1 MQIDINVALTLVI
14 AILVLLV
21 GRLLISRI
29 AFLRTY
35 SIPEPV
41 IGGLIV
47 AVILTAART
56 LFDAR
61 ISFDMALQTP
71 FQLAFF
77 STIGLSAD
85 VRMLAVGGRKLVV
98 FAIVVSIFLV
108 VQNAVGVAGALAFDL
123 NPLIG
128 LLTGS
133 ITLTGGHG
141 TGVAYGKL
149 FGEINNLQGAM
160 EVAMAAA
167 TFGLV
172 SGGLLAGPVAHF
184 LVTRYRLKGAADA
197 DEVAVPGELAPD
209 ERRRLSPESFIETL
223 LLIVVCV
230 AIGGLLASYVKIPGI
245 TLPAFIWCLF
255 VGIIVR
261 NVFSLTRIY
270 TVDANTLELLGTVSL
285 SLFLAM
291 ALMALRLWEL
301 VSLAGPML
309 VILALQVVA
318 MALFAVFVT
327 FVAMGRT
334 YDAAVLAAGHIGF
347 ALGATS
353 TAIASMQAIT
363 SRYGHSPLA
372 FLLVPVTG
380 AFLIDIIN
388 ALLLQGFLTLPWFGF

>member
-1 MQIDINVALTLVI
+1 MQIDVNVAVTLVI

-29 AFLRTY
+29 SFLRTY

-47 AVILTAART
+47 AAILTAARI
-56 LFDAR
+56 LLDAR
-61 ISFDMALQTP
+61 ITFDMALQTP

-85 VRMLAVGGRKLVV
+85 ARMLMVGGRKLVV
-98 FAIVVSIFLV
+98 FAILVTLFLV
-108 VQNAVGVAGALAFDL
+108 VQNLVGIAAALSLDL
-123 NPLIG
+123 NPMLG
-128 LLTGS
+128 LLAGS
-133 ITLTGGHG
+133 ATLSGGHG

-149 FGEINNLQGAM
+149 FGEVNNLQGAM
-160 EVAMAAA
+160 EVAMASA

-172 SGGLLAGPVAHF
+172 MGGILAGPVAH
-184 LVTRYRLKGAADA
+184 LLISRYNLKGEPDMP
-197 DEVAVPGELAPD
+197 ETAVPGEIAPE
-209 ERRRLSPESFIETL
+209 ERRPLSPESFLETV
-223 LLIVVCV
+223 LLIMACV
-230 AIGGLLASYVKIPGI
+230 AVGGLLSALVKIPGI
-245 TLPAFIWCLF
+245 TLPTFVWCLF
-255 VGIIVR
+255 TGIIIR
-261 NVFSLTRIY
+261 NIFSFTNLYKIDT
-270 TVDANTLELLGTVSL
+270 NTLELLGTVSL

-309 VILALQVVA
+309 VILALQTAAVVIY
-318 MALFAVFVT
+318 AVLVT
-327 FVAMGRT
+327 FVVMGRN

-372 FLLVPVTG
+372 FLLVPITG
-380 AFLIDIIN
+380 AFLIDIAN
-388 ALLLQGFLTLPWFGF
+388 ALLLQGYLTLPWFGF